1 MKRTIAHFIH
11 EKMKIN
17 QRFIYN
23 QMVRLKKYRPIII
36 GSFAD
41 DGSHPFPL
49 LNYYHLHDIGHFG
62 RFAKKQNIVAIH
74 AHHGKHAVEILPL
87 CVAHGIPLIV
97 SIRGRDG
104 SAKYNSFLRNQKRYT
119 LLKEHGALFLPVCR
133 YLADEL
139 VTLGFPPEKIHVL
152 YGGIELDL
160 FPYRERTIPASGDII
175 ILSIGR
181 LVEKKGFL
189 TLVRAFWRVRAKHPR
204 CRLRIIGAGK
214 EEENIRRL
222 VNELGLAPFVEL
234 PGAMDAA
241 AIAQEMDRAHLFC
254 LASETAPDGDI
265 EGIPNVLK
273 EAMASGLPVISTN
286 HAGIPELIEHGR
298 TGYLAP
304 EKDDNEIANGI
315 CFFLEHPE
323 QAPLFTKQARKVI
336 EQRFNLAKQMKEQ
349 ERLYDLISSRK
360 KSPTSKR
367 SESGR

>member
-1 MKRTIAHFIH
+1 MKQTIAHFIH

-23 QMVRLKKYRPIII
+23 QMVHLKKYRSIII

-49 LNYYHLHDIGHFG
+49 VNYYHLNDINNFG
-62 RFAKKQNIVAIH
+62 RFVKEQNIVAIH
-74 AHHGKHAVEILPL
+74 AHHGKHAIEILPL
-87 CVAHGIPLIV
+87 CITHRIPLVV

-104 SAKYNSFLRNQKRYT
+104 SAKGNSLRRNQKRYS
-119 LLKEHGALFLPVCR
+119 LLKQHGALFLPVCR

-139 VTLGFPPEKIHVL
+139 VTLGFPSEKIHVL

-160 FPYRERTIPASGDII
+160 FPYQARTIPEHGDIV

-189 TLVRAFWRVRAKHPR
+189 TLVRAFQRVHAKHPR
-204 CRLRIIGAGK
+204 CRLRIIGSGK
-214 EEENIRRL
+214 DEENIRRL
-222 VNELGLAPFVEL
+222 VNELGLTPFVEL

-241 AIAQEMDRAHLFC
+241 AIAQEMNRAHLFC
-254 LASETAPDGDI
+254 LASETASDGDI

-304 EKDDNEIANGI
+304 EKDDKELANGI
-315 CFFLEHPE
+315 RFFLEHPG
-323 QAPLFTKQARKVI
+323 QIPSFTKRARKVI
-336 EQRFNLAKQMKEQ
+336 EQQFDVAKQIKEQ
-349 ERLYDLISSRK
+349 ERLYDWLRK
-360 KSPTSKR
+360 KTR
-367 SESGR
+367 

>member
-1 MKRTIAHFIH
+1 MKQTIAHFIH

-23 QMVRLKKYRPIII
+23 QMVHLKKYRSIMI

-49 LNYYHLHDIGHFG
+49 VNYYHLNDINNFD
-62 RFAKKQNIVAIH
+62 RFVKEQNIVAIH
-74 AHHGKHAVEILPL
+74 AHHGKHAIEILPL
-87 CVAHGIPLIV
+87 CIAHHIPLVV

-104 SAKYNSFLRNQKRYT
+104 SAKGNSLRRNQKRYS
-119 LLKEHGALFLPVCR
+119 LLKQHGSLFLPVCR

-139 VTLGFPPEKIHVL
+139 VTLGFPQEKIHVL

-160 FPYRERTIPASGDII
+160 FPYQERTIPENGDIV

-189 TLVRAFWRVRAKHPR
+189 TLVRAFEHVHANHPR
-204 CRLRIIGAGK
+204 CRLRIIGSGK
-214 EEENIRRL
+214 DEENIRQL
-222 VNELGLAPFVEL
+222 INKLGLTPFVEL
-234 PGAMDAA
+234 LGAMDAA
-241 AIAQEMDRAHLFC
+241 AIVQEMKRAHLFC
-254 LASETAPDGDI
+254 LASETASDGDI

-304 EKDDNEIANGI
+304 EKDDKELANGI
-315 CFFLEHPE
+315 RFFLEHSE
-323 QAPLFTKQARKVI
+323 QIPSFTKRARKVI
-336 EQRFNLAKQMKEQ
+336 EQRFDVTKQIKEQ
-349 ERLYDLISSRK
+349 ERLYDWLRK
-360 KSPTSKR
+360 KTR
-367 SESGR
+367 